1 MVRRKPEPSRGGPY
15 GASTSSPQSTLKRGV
30 ITRSRHQYIPQRE
43 VEAHDQPHSDPEND
57 VQTPEKRFSR
67 SSLLLQGSESS
78 TRQVKRKR
86 TTKPGYKA
94 LKEIRK
100 YQRSTQ
106 LVIPKIPFVRLIKE
120 ILMTVS
126 RETNVSR
133 IERSAVEALQE
144 AAEMV
149 IVQLF
154 EDGMLCAV
162 HAKRVTLLSRDIHL
176 VLRLTG
182 TRVFGTN

>member
-1 MVRRKPEPSRGGPY
+1 MVRRKSEPSRGGPY
-15 GASTSSPQSTLKRGV
+15 GASTSSPHSTLKRGV

-43 VEAHDQPHSDPEND
+43 VETHSQPHSDSENE

-67 SSLLLQGSESS
+67 SSLLLQGPESS
-78 TRQVKRKR
+78 THVKRKR
-86 TTKPGYKA
+86 ATKRGYKA

-126 RETNVSR
+126 RETNVTR

>member
-133 IERSAVEALQE
+133 CALDVVWKQ
-144 AAEMV
+144 ANHA
-149 IVQLF
+149 IV
-154 EDGMLCAV
+154 LCW
-162 HAKRVTLLSRDIHL
+162 HGLNL
-176 VLRLTG
+176 VMMKSNIVSCFLQHE
-182 TRVFGTN
+182 N